1 MYLFQ
6 HSLSAHI
13 VQIIEAKTKETH
25 LVMWEPAK
33 ANHQNF
39 ANPAGRPC
47 SSCTIVAGWHSQ
59 LYQSANLLHTTK
71 IQHVYSAALQTQQGN
86 IRAEIHPKIKG
97 TSQSAGSLKLDR
109 DNTQPILS
117 HYNPDYKIRC
127 LLVSVT
133 KQVPWIPTILKVLAW
148 KFIFPRTTLLWFN
161 SFIHSFI
168 H

>member
-1 MYLFQ
+1 MPRGDSHHSIDQLEVSLIVDS
-6 HSLSAHI
+6 SLSCCVASIYIHLQHFPSAYI
-13 VQIIEAKTKETH
+13 AQIIEAKTKETH
-25 LVMWEPAK
+25 LVMWEPVK

-39 ANPAGRPC
+39 TNPAGRPC

-71 IQHVYSAALQTQQGN
+71 IQHVYSAAIQTQQGN
-86 IRAEIHPKIKG
+86 IRAELHPKIKG

-109 DNTQPILS
+109 DNTQPQPILS

-133 KQVPWIPTILKVLAW
+133 KQVP
-148 KFIFPRTTLLWFN
+148 
-161 SFIHSFI
+161 
-168 H
+168 